1 MINWLKTNNRW
12 QAILGLLM
20 LVGAFA
26 AGRWLSPE
34 KVVTRTVTVE
44 VEKTKSKQDSTTIKV
59 TKPDGTITETT
70 TTKTETETVTN
81 TNNKTETIVQNKKSA
96 LNVNALAGI
105 NVTNPAGGII
115 FGGHIS
121 KQIFGP
127 VSIGVFGL
135 SNGTAGLSVGLQF

>member
-1 MINWLKTNNRW
+1 MTRNQYIIVGVL
-12 QAILGLLM
+12 ILL
-20 LVGAFA
+20 AAA
-26 AGRWLSPE
+26 AGRFLSPE
-34 KVVTRTVTVE
+34 KIVTKTVTVE
-44 VEKTKSKQDSTTIKV
+44 VEKTNTKQDSTTIKV

-70 TTKTETETVTN
+70 TTKTETNTTTN
-81 TNNKTETIVQNKKSA
+81 STNKTETIVQGKKSS
-96 LNVNALAGI
+96 LNVSALAGI

-121 KQIFGP
+121 KQILGP